1 MTLKTTKESLS
12 KCQMLMFFTQLSS
25 SIAVWLGLLKRL
37 TQKTRLTFLKG
48 LVKMKISKPVRHS
61 FIFGTQIKIFLMI
74 SESSQT
80 LHCQQCNCNIP
91 SPSLPPF
98 WKLPWRVRTLS
109 SERNQCNQRCLCSGE
124 SAHMLNVNNTDY
136 VDYVLRKAH
145 ACVMVLSKMA
155 EDGNSGRRIV
165 EKNVLFVFFAHK
177 KYSRSFAKLKLSHW
191 CHMDY
196 FIDVLATFLGL
207 GTLQL
212 RCCLWRVRELSDFI
226 KNILIYVPKMNEG
239 LTGLERYEGE

>member
-1 MTLKTTKESLS
+1 MIDITYSQLHLVCPIKFISFLDHLLLLKNQPSWHS
-12 KCQMLMFFTQLSS
+12 KHKRSRYQNVKCWCFSHSCQVQLL
-25 SIAVWLGLLKRL
+25 LGLAYLKG

-80 LHCQQCNCNIP
+80 LHWQQCNCNIP

-136 VDYVLRKAH
+136 VDYVLGKAH

-165 EKNVLFVFFAHK
+165 EKNVLFVFFAQK
-177 KYSRSFAKLKLSHW
+177 VFS
-191 CHMDY
+191 
-196 FIDVLATFLGL
+196 
-207 GTLQL
+207 
-212 RCCLWRVRELSDFI
+212 
-226 KNILIYVPKMNEG
+226 
-239 LTGLERYEGE
+239 